1 MIAIILAGGKSSRMR
16 GGSREEEHEKALIT
30 VGSSGNEKR
39 LLEIAVGSVRASNVD
54 DFLVAVTRTTPKTAD
69 YCKRADYKTVE
80 TPGEGYI
87 EDLWFLLHS
96 YPEFVS
102 IVCDIPFLRSE
113 HINAILDAYR
123 GQPYRTSITGAVP
136 LDLLPDGITPSHTFE
151 HGGKTLVS
159 CGINVVT
166 NSPDSIPFIFDDS
179 LLAINVN
186 TDADLRVARS
196 MM

>member
-16 GGSREEEHEKALIT
+16 GGTEKEEREKALIT
-30 VGSSGNEKR
+30 VGSSGNQIR
-39 LLEIAVGSVRASNVD
+39 LLDIVVEAVRASNVD
-54 DFLVAVTRTTPKTAD
+54 NFFIAVTRNTPETAD

-80 TPGEGYI
+80 TPGKGYH
-87 EDLWFLLHS
+87 EDLWFLLAR
-96 YPEFVS
+96 YPAFVS
-102 IVCDIPFLRSE
+102 IACDIPFLRST

-123 GQPYRTSITGAVP
+123 VHRASITGAIP

-151 HGGKTLVS
+151 YEGKTFVS

-166 NSPDSIPFIFDDS
+166 NAKDSIPFIFDDS

-186 TDADLRVARS
+186 TSADLSLARS
-196 MM
+196 MRE